1 MQLVA
6 YIVPQIS
13 CVSTCAKSRASWT
26 LCMLLAEAVVSKG
39 SSSKQRGKKGTAKG
53 AKPMSGTP
61 PKKGG
66 LVNVQRAAVKGYLIH
81 K

>member
-1 MQLVA
+1 
-6 YIVPQIS
+6 
-13 CVSTCAKSRASWT
+13 
-26 LCMLLAEAVVSKG
+26 MLLAEVVDSKG
-39 SSSKQRGKKGTAKG
+39 NSSKQRGKKGAANG
-53 AKPMSGTP
+53 AKPKPGTP